1 MITTHPANAIPKT
14 DVTTD
19 NGLAVLDA
27 QIINPIVTEE
37 LGGTFA
43 LEFDYPLTAQ
53 GASSLRV
60 GNLVRCPAP
69 VLGGQFFRIHHL
81 ETNEQHLV
89 HVTAQ
94 HVFYDLAANL
104 LMDTNLVG
112 EDANSA
118 LNRVLAGAQFKHPF
132 TATSNLS
139 TRASA
144 RLVRVSIASVLMD
157 ADLDNGIV
165 NRWGGEL
172 IRNNTHLSLVARRGS
187 DNGVQIRAGKNLLS
201 MTASVDYSTVVTR
214 IVPVGFDG
222 LMLPEKWVDSGKLS
236 SYPHPRI
243 SVIKFDHIKSTATP
257 NGASAE
263 DALPPKQAEA
273 ALRRAAKE
281 QFTLQRI
288 DEPTRTWTVNLVDLA
303 GTKEY
308 AHLRALESVAI
319 GDVVTVK
326 DLDAGVDVSARV
338 VAYQYN
344 PLTEG
349 YAQVTLGS
357 FTPRITSQS
366 ARAVTLAS
374 GAMGAALDAS
384 ARAGTVSTV
393 AGNAMARADQAFSS
407 VSGLS
412 GRVDEALV
420 AANGKNRNHY
430 GTDTPKDPHPGD
442 VWFKTNGEKQEIW
455 IYEQRN
461 NRYDWFPIATDL
473 TYMEA
478 KQRLDETEQAVAEAK
493 DAADAALKA
502 GTEIRTRVRSA
513 SRDAEKALLK
523 AQEAVDKGAE
533 NAKLVE
539 DYQIVVGSL
548 LEGARS
554 KITQLSSAVNLRV
567 EKDQVINQINISTEG
582 ILIDGAKVHIT
593 GQTTIDQAVITG
605 AMIKDASIDNAKIAS
620 LDAGKIRTGYLD
632 AGRIRTGSITSEK
645 LTIRNGFI
653 TSAMIRDAA
662 ITSAKI
668 ASLDA
673 GKITTGTLSAS
684 RIAARTITADKLA
697 TNAIQV
703 GLSGWSQSIRISP
716 TEIRWYNGNTLTG
729 KVSSMGL
736 QFYYGSKYIGQIGE
750 AGFKNKPESV
760 KGLNTMLSKD
770 ASYAAWTYG
779 AGSNDHVVLLTLDP
793 KGSVMGA
800 RGLHLG
806 VDLHLGGNSVK
817 TTGKRGIRLLD
828 SEINRTMMP
837 AWCSENTRSQVAFS
851 SGALFLVTD
860 NNLYSVTQITKRLSE
875 VIMRVNHL
883 ITYLNKGWV
892 QEIHRT
898 GGSNVSWTSY
908 PNTGLSTMSTNLS

>member
-27 QIINPIVTEE
+27 QIINPVVTEE

-43 LEFDYPLTAQ
+43 LEFDYPLTAK
-53 GASSLRV
+53 GASSLQV

-69 VLGGQFFRIHHL
+69 VLGGQFFRIHHCQ
-81 ETNEQHLV
+81 TNEHHQV

-104 LMDTNLVG
+104 LMDTNLVN
-112 EDANSA
+112 EDANGA
-118 LNRVLAGAQFKHPF
+118 LTRVLAGAQFKHPF

-139 TRASA
+139 TRASP
-144 RLVRVSIASVLMD
+144 RLVRVSVASVLMD
-157 ADLDNGIV
+157 PDLDNGIV

-172 IRNNTHLSLVARRGS
+172 IRNNTHISLVSKRGA

-222 LMLPEKWVDSGKLS
+222 LMLPEKWVDSRKLDQ
-236 SYPHPRI
+236 YPHPRVG
-243 SVIKFDHIKSTATP
+243 VIKFDHIKSTATP

-263 DALPPKQAEA
+263 DALPPKQAEN
-273 ALRRAAKE
+273 ALRQAAKQ
-281 QFTLQRI
+281 QFALQRI
-288 DEPTRTWTVNLVDLA
+288 DEPTRTWTVNLIDLA

-349 YAQVTLGS
+349 YTQVTLGS

-366 ARAVTLAS
+366 TRAMAVA
-374 GAMGAALDAS
+374 GNAMGAALDAS
-384 ARAGTVSTV
+384 AQAGAVTTV
-393 AGNAMARADQAFSS
+393 AGDAMARADQAFAS
-407 VSGLS
+407 VGEVS
-412 GRVDEALV
+412 GRVDEALM

-430 GTDTPKDPHPGD
+430 GSATPKDPRPGD

-478 KQRLDETEQAVAEAK
+478 KQRLDETEAAIAEAK
-493 DAADAALKA
+493 DVADAAIKA
-502 GTEIRTRVRSA
+502 GTEVRTRVRSA

-567 EKDQVINQINISTEG
+567 EKDQVINQINISRED
-582 ILIDGAKVHIT
+582 ILIDGTKVHIT

-605 AMIKDASIDNAKIAS
+605 AMIKDGTID
-620 LDAGKIRTGYLD
+620 
-632 AGRIRTGSITSEK
+632 
-645 LTIRNGFI
+645 
-653 TSAMIRDAA
+653 
-662 ITSAKI
+662 SAKI

-673 GKITTGTLSAS
+673 GKITTATLAAS
-684 RIAARTITADKLA
+684 RIGARSISADKLA

-729 KVSSMGL
+729 KVSSSGL
-736 QFYYGSKYIGQIGE
+736 QFYYDTKYIGQIGE

-806 VDLHLGGNSVK
+806 IDLHLGGNK
-817 TTGKRGIRLLD
+817 IMTTGKRGIKLLD
-828 SEINRTMMP
+828 SNVNRTMMP

-860 NNLYSVTQITKRLSE
+860 NNLYSVTQITKRLNE

-892 QEIHRT
+892 QEVHDI
-898 GGSNVSWTSY
+898 GGGRVAWSSY
-908 PNTGLSTMSTNLS
+908 KNTGLSTMSTNLT